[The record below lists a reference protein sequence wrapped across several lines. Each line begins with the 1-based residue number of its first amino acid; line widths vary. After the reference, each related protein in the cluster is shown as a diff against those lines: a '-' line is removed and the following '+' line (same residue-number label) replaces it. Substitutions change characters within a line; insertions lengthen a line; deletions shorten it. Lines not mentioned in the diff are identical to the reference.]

1 MDKMVK
7 RTTMNCQLNLYKI
20 SIEDASFYHDI
31 YTDFIVISESEKVA
45 RTVIDERV
53 KDKFKDKICIEKI
66 ADVTNVPSDKINSII
81 AYSYYE

>member
-1 MDKMVK
+1 MGKES
-7 RTTMNCQLNLYKI
+7 TMNCQLNLYKI

-31 YTDFIVISESEKVA
+31 CTDFIVISESEEIA
-45 RTVIDERV
+45 RTVVDEHI
-53 KDKFKDKICIEKI
+53 KDRFKDKVRIEKI